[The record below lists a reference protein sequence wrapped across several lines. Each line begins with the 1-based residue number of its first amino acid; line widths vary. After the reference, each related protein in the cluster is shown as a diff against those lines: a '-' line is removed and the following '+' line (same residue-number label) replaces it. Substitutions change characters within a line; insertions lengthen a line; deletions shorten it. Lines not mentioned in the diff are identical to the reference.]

1 MLAALATILASHDI
15 NIDAVLQQ
23 RVHSKDANA
32 FVVTIEPCA
41 PATLATALAEIAQLD
56 FHVAPT
62 VDLPILVGRERRVK
76 RGRSRRAAGPERRGR
91 ATTRSRAGSSSSRR
105 RLPIWARASTRWPWP
120 CSSTCACA

>member
-23 RVHSKDANA
+23 RAHSKDANA

-41 PATLATALAEIAQLD
+41 PATLATALAEIARLD

-62 VDLPILVGRERRVK
+62 VDLPILDN
-76 RGRSRRAAGPERRGR
+76 
-91 ATTRSRAGSSSSRR
+91 GSG
-105 RLPIWARASTRWPWP
+105 T
-120 CSSTCACA
+120 